1 LSEGQIGVGDSL
13 GVDIA
18 SRAPAGDFVPVS
30 PAEYPLDREHLGG
43 QQSRLD
49 AWAEGAR
56 QRFLVIEQ
64 VPREPSGQARR
75 GKDQPVKRDHLGMIV
90 EAGDGVVTVE
100 TGPEVP
106 VQRGHR
112 RDAGLAVTYD
122 ARGLTLVIR
131 ESVQHQVLLGREVP
145 EEGRLGDL
153 GRRGDV
159 VDRAQ
164 EFPDGSRGKGLSPRS
179 LEVLDDLAVIDRIL
193 GSGIT
198 HLPQR
203 KYRGAEVIA
212 EVDPEAGQV
221 PTPDIPYPVGLMIPQ
236 WRVEQVLR
244 ERLAD
249 FGVAVE
255 LGAELR
261 GFTQHADGVT
271 ATIGE
276 AEIQAR
282 YLVGC
287 DGGRSTVR
295 RALGL
300 SLRGET
306 PDVQLMAVGDV
317 EVDGLSRDAWHQ
329 WFTGDGGIMLCPLPR
344 TSAFQVQAS
353 HELDQDGSP
362 LEPTLERF
370 QQTFDRIAGVPDV
383 RLRSLAWCSTYRVN
397 VRMVDQLQVGRV
409 FLAGD
414 AAHVH
419 PIAGGLGMNSGI
431 QDAYNLGWK
440 LGLVLAGHATPGLL
454 ATYEEERL
462 PIASWLLDITSERL
476 SAVLDAIKNT
486 GGGVDAAASPELTQL
501 MLRYPWSQLSRHT
514 ATRSTG
520 PQPGDRA
527 PDARLRD
534 AVTGSPVRLFDLFR
548 GPHFTLLG
556 LGERCA
562 PVFGHAVLGDVETD
576 MVKPYRVGPG
586 GLLDDGGHAAHAY
599 GTDALILVRP
609 DGYIG
614 LIAGPEET
622 GAVAGY
628 LRSL

>member
-1 LSEGQIGVGDSL
+1 MTQTDVLV
-13 GVDIA
+13 
-18 SRAPAGDFVPVS
+18 AG
-30 PAEYPLDREHLGG
+30 
-43 QQSRLD
+43 
-49 AWAEGAR
+49 
-56 QRFLVIEQ
+56 
-64 VPREPSGQARR
+64 
-75 GKDQPVKRDHLGMIV
+75 
-90 EAGDGVVTVE
+90 AGPT
-100 TGPEVP
+100 
-106 VQRGHR
+106 
-112 RDAGLAVTYD
+112 
-122 ARGLTLVIR
+122 GLTLAC
-131 ESVQHQVLLGREVP
+131 
-145 EEGRLGDL
+145 DL
-153 GRRGDV
+153 ARHGVAVRI

-164 EFPDGSRGKGLSPRS
+164 EFAGGSRGKGLSPRS
-179 LEVLDDLAVIDRIL
+179 LEVFDDLAVIDRVL
-193 GSGIT
+193 ASGIT
-198 HLPQR
+198 HLPHR

-212 EVDPEAGQV
+212 EIDPEAGRV
-221 PTPDIPYPVGLMIPQ
+221 PTSDIPYPTGLMIPQ
-236 WRVEQVLR
+236 WRVEQILR

-261 GFTQHADGVT
+261 GFSQQADGVT
-271 ATIGE
+271 AMIGE
-276 AEIQAR
+276 AQIQAR

-295 RALGL
+295 KALGL
-300 SLRGET
+300 CLRGET

-317 EVDGLSRDAWHQ
+317 EVDGLDRDAWHQ
-329 WFTGDGGIMLCPLPR
+329 WFTGDGAIMLCPLPG

-370 QQTFDRIAGVPDV
+370 QQTFDRIAGIPGV
-383 RLRSLAWCSTYRVN
+383 RLHSLAWRSSYRVN

-440 LGLVLAGHATPGLL
+440 LGLVLAGHATSGLL

-476 SAVLDAIKNT
+476 SAVLDAIKDT

-501 MLRYPWSQLSRHT
+501 MLRYPWSRLSRHT
-514 ATRSTG
+514 ASRSTG
-520 PQPGDRA
+520 PRPGDRA
-527 PDARLRD
+527 PDAPLRD
-534 AVTGSPVRLFDLFR
+534 AVTGSPTRLFDLFR

-556 LGERCA
+556 LGERA
-562 PVFGHAVLGDVETD
+562 AAVFGDVETD
-576 MVKPYRVGPG
+576 IVKPYLVGPG
-586 GLLDDGGHAAHAY
+586 GTLDDDGYAAHAY
-599 GTDALILVRP
+599 GADALILVRP

-614 LIAGPEET
+614 L
-622 GAVAGY
+622 VADPAEPGTVAEY